1 MQHDAQHSTMHGGG
15 SASHAHHYR
24 MFWVNVVGSGAAMY
38 LAMFTMIAGW
48 DEFVNN
54 LNMAYMALIMLAPM
68 AILMIVTMPA
78 MLPRRRLNLVLIGGF
93 ALAGVLSFAALRA
106 QVPIGDRQFL
116 RAMIPHHSG
125 AILMC
130 EQARLRD
137 PEVVSLCG
145 EIVSSQRREIDQM
158 QQIRDRM

>member
-1 MQHDAQHSTMHGGG
+1 M
-15 SASHAHHYR
+15 
-24 MFWVNVVGSGAAMY
+24 
-38 LAMFTMIAGW
+38 
-48 DEFVNN
+48 NN
-54 LNMAYMALIMLAPM
+54 LNMAYMAMIMLAPM

-158 QQIRDRM
+158 QRIRDRM

>member
-1 MQHDAQHSTMHGGG
+1 MQHEEQHNRDKQ
-15 SASHAHHYR
+15 SHAHHYR
-24 MFWVNVVGSGAAMY
+24 LFWINVIGSGVAMY
-38 LAMFTMIAGW
+38 LSMFTMIASW
-48 DEFVNN
+48 REFVNN
-54 LNMAYMALIMLAPM
+54 LNMAYMAMIMLAPM

-78 MLPRRRLNLVLIGGF
+78 MLPHRRLNKLLIGGF
-93 ALAGVLSFAALRA
+93 AVAGVLSFAALRA

-130 EQARLRD
+130 EKAQFRDREIQA
-137 PEVVSLCG
+137 LCG

-158 QQIRDRM
+158 QRIRDRL